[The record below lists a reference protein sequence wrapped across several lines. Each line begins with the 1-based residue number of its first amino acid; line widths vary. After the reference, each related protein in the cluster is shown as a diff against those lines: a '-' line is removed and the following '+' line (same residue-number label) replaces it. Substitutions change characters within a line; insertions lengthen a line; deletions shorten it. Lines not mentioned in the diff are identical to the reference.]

1 MSCARSLLTF
11 GQSACVELFNRFT
24 FIIFLIH
31 LAALNSY
38 LQVFLNLPVNRNMR
52 TNPPV
57 VSPSDPVFTVLSTMM
72 KENIGAVVVVEDN
85 RPIGIIT
92 EKDMLNRVFYAERD
106 LNTTKAR
113 EVMSS
118 PLVTI
123 DSQSSI
129 MNGLELIREND
140 IKRLVIT
147 DGEYLV
153 GLTTE
158 RRLLEIVHE
167 QYVVQNSNR
176 INRILSDDGIKINI
190 GYVST
195 FPPRQCGIA
204 TYTYDLVGAI
214 SRLFVTGPPGI
225 IAINDKGSFYD
236 YSSLVKFQ
244 IDRDDPDSYRI
255 AAEKINNSEVDII
268 NLQHEFGL
276 FGGVWGDHIVSF
288 LEELEKPVV
297 TTLHTLLQ
305 EPSVSSKRV
314 MDYIL
319 ERSDFVT
326 VMAKVGIEILENN
339 YEILADSIRYVPHGC
354 PNVPL
359 ISSETVKN
367 VLGLNKRTVLST
379 FGLLSRGKG
388 IEYVIKSL
396 PKIIEED
403 PSILYLIIGQ
413 THPEVRKQEGES
425 YRQYLMDMIEELRVD
440 ENVRFVN
447 RFVEK
452 SELIRY
458 LQATDIY
465 IIPYP
470 NKEQIS
476 SGTLLYALSTGKAIV
491 STPFLHAEEV
501 MSQGVINRCEFKEPE
516 SISDSVINLLN
527 DRTSL
532 EEYQQRAYQYSRD
545 MIWPNVA
552 MKYVN
557 VFYEALGL

>member
-1 MSCARSLLTF
+1 
-11 GQSACVELFNRFT
+11 
-24 FIIFLIH
+24 
-31 LAALNSY
+31 
-38 LQVFLNLPVNRNMR
+38 
-52 TNPPV
+52 
-57 VSPSDPVFTVLSTMM
+57 MM
-72 KENIGAVVVVEDN
+72 KENIGSVVVVEDN

-92 EKDMLNRVFYAERD
+92 EKDMLNRVFHAERD

-123 DSQSSI
+123 DYQSSI

-147 DGEYLV
+147 DGECLV

-167 QYVVQNSNR
+167 QYILQNSNM
-176 INRILSDDGIKINI
+176 INRILSDDGIKINV

-204 TYTYDLVGAI
+204 TYTYDLVEAV
-214 SRLFVTGPPGI
+214 SRLYVTGPPGI
-225 IAINDKGSFYD
+225 IAINEKGGLYD

-244 IDRDDPDSYRI
+244 IDSDNPESYRI

-276 FGGVWGDHIVSF
+276 FGGVWGDHIVTF

-305 EPSVSSKRV
+305 KPPANSKKV
-314 MDYIL
+314 MDHII

-359 ISSETVKN
+359 MDSETVKN
-367 VLGLNKRTVLST
+367 VFGINKRNILST

-388 IEYVIKSL
+388 IEYVIQSL

-425 YRQYLMDMIEELRVD
+425 YRQYLMDMIDELGVNV
-440 ENVRFVN
+440 NVRFVN

-452 SELIRY
+452 NELIRY

-470 NKEQIS
+470 NREQIS
-476 SGTLLYALSTGKAIV
+476 SGTLLYALSTGKAII
-491 STPFLHAEEV
+491 STPFLQAEEV
-501 MSQGVINRCEFKEPE
+501 MSHGVISRCEFKDPK

-527 DRTSL
+527 DRASL
-532 EEYQQRAYQYSRD
+532 EEYRQRAYQYSRN

-552 MKYVN
+552 MRYVN
-557 VFYEALGL
+557 VLYEALGL